1 MISGP
6 INIVGN
12 HVESQ
17 GTYVTRI
24 KNTNRTPTN
33 GAAAFTTWAK
43 LIPVMPEVTNKF
55 NPTGGVIIPISILTT
70 IMIPKWIGSIPSSI
84 AIGNTTGATINKRP
98 DGSIN

>member
-55 NPTGGVIIPISILTT
+55 IVKDIIDNKEKNFNEKGKKIKNKKIKNNPFSY
-70 IMIPKWIGSIPSSI
+70 
-84 AIGNTTGATINKRP
+84 
-98 DGSIN
+98 